1 MSARWRGTIV
11 YAGSL
16 ALIGAAAFARYGIGT
31 STPGVTEGPG
41 VAPVAGATAAVSP
54 ALSSPPPSSDPSA
67 AASPAAPAPSAPPV
81 PSTEAT
87 TAAPAPEATTAAPA
101 PEPPP
106 AQDVVITGSAAQT
119 RYGAVQ
125 VAVTFSGGR
134 IVDVITVQAPDG
146 TPESRR
152 HSAEALP
159 VLRQEALDAQ
169 SAQIDTYSGATYT
182 SEGYR
187 TSLQSAIDQ
196 QG

>member
-67 AASPAAPAPSAPPV
+67 AASSAAPAAPAS
-81 PSTEAT
+81 STEAT
-87 TAAPAPEATTAAPA
+87 TAAPAPEATTAAPV
-101 PEPPP
+101 PEPAP
-106 AQDVVITGSAAQT
+106 AQDVVVTGSAAQT

-134 IVDVITVQAPDG
+134 IVDVITVQAPST

-152 HSAEALP
+152 LSEGALP
-159 VLRQEALDAQ
+159 FLRQEALDAQ